1 MARERAALGD
11 RCGRGVLGG
20 CRLVPRSQSFVRHR
34 PADAGPRPARP
45 RSECVDFAPN
55 CSLGAQVGQY
65 KSVSA
70 AIAGVAGPAAD
81 WRGFY
86 AGLGV
91 TCLRELPFA
100 FIQFPLYESLKRLVT
115 AGNADG
121 DKVTPRQ
128 AAACGSL
135 AGAVAA
141 ALTTPLDV
149 IKTQLMLGHGQ
160 ARRAIREQPQSHRI
174 ALRRSRYTR
183 ARHCRRGAAPSASF
197 SSCLG
202 RRTPRAGRARSSRGC
217 GRASA
222 G

>member
-1 MARERAALGD
+1 M
-11 RCGRGVLGG
+11 RGL
-20 CRLVPRSQSFVRHR
+20 R
-34 PADAGPRPARP
+34 PH
-45 RSECVDFAPN
+45 

-115 AGNADG
+115 AGNAEG

-174 ALRRSRYTR
+174 ALRRSRHTR